1 MSLEITITPMEPGWY
16 GVQVVEARGTD
27 DQKSVRVQVPDDLF
41 EAGLPDA
48 DPEVLVTESILFLL
62 EKEPATA
69 ILPEFNLRQIADYFP
84 DYPEEIAARVGAG

>member
-16 GVQVVEARGTD
+16 GVQVVEARDTD
-27 DQKSVRVQVPDDLF
+27 DRKSFRVQVPEDRF

-48 DPEVLVTESILFLL
+48 DPEVLIHESVAFLL

-69 ILPEFNLRQIADYFP
+69 ILPEFNLAQIADYFP
-84 DYPEEIAARVGAG
+84 DYPEEIAARVGT